1 MWVEWWATTLR
12 HDTNR
17 WYSGQQLE
25 SRPQG
30 HKLREAAAIK
40 LEQLADPVEV
50 RPTRCGLSVPGP
62 SRLSGRTGA
71 VRGQGPGRRAANA
84 ARLHYAVARDIVFAS
99 RQARD
104 FASDLTTVAFYV
116 RKCGRERPRF
126 LLPEPR
132 RPTYSL
138 GPRPQRSALGSPPSS
153 AAGLPRQSWRRAS
166 ADGGCRPS
174 SALHT
179 GRYAFGRPPPGAR
192 REWR

>member
-1 MWVEWWATTLR
+1 MARPALRRTMWVEWWATTLR

-84 ARLHYAVARDIVFAS
+84 ARLHYAVARDIVFRVSSGS
-99 RQARD
+99 RFRLRPDYGRLLCTKMWSREATF
-104 FASDLTTVAFYV
+104 FAPRTAEADIFAWPPAAAF
-116 RKCGRERPRF
+116 RPRIPAV
-126 LLPEPR
+126 LSR
-132 RPTYSL
+132 RP
-138 GPRPQRSALGSPPSS
+138 SAPVVASS
-153 AAGLPRQSWRRAS
+153 
-166 ADGGCRPS
+166 
-174 SALHT
+174 
-179 GRYAFGRPPPGAR
+179 
-192 REWR
+192 